1 MTSALSGNVDEAEAL
16 HTATPV
22 VPRLRR
28 AHPVLVVEDSDEDF
42 ETVMTAARMAGIGY
56 EVRRA
61 VSGDDC
67 LRLLRGT
74 PERPPIQA
82 ALVLLDLNTP
92 HGDGR
97 YALEQMY
104 ADERLRAIPV
114 VVVSTSSNPRD
125 VDCCYTFG
133 ANAYHVKPI
142 SHAEHLEV
150 LRSVFAYWLG
160 SVVLPTD
167 QSLER

>member
-1 MTSALSGNVDEAEAL
+1 MTSALDDGQAL
-16 HTATPV
+16 PSATPV
-22 VPRLRR
+22 VSRLRR

-42 ETVMTAARMAGIGY
+42 ETVMTAARMAGIGH

-67 LRLLRGT
+67 LLLLRGT
-74 PERPPIQA
+74 PGLPPVHA

-104 ADERLRAIPV
+104 AEAQLRAIPV
-114 VVVSTSSNPRD
+114 VVVSTSANPRD
-125 VDCCYTFG
+125 VDSCYTFG
-133 ANAYHVKPI
+133 ANAYHVKPV

>member
-1 MTSALSGNVDEAEAL
+1 MTSTISSNMDDAQALPS
-16 HTATPV
+16 ATPV
-22 VPRLRR
+22 LPRLRR
-28 AHPVLVVEDSDEDF
+28 VHPVLVVEDSDEDF
-42 ETVMTAARMAGIGY
+42 ETVMTAARMAGIGH

-67 LRLLRGT
+67 LLLLRGT
-74 PERPPIQA
+74 PERPPVRA

-104 ADERLRAIPV
+104 AEERLRAIPV
-114 VVVSTSSNPRD
+114 VVVSTSANPRD
-125 VDCCYTFG
+125 VDFCYTFA
-133 ANAYHVKPI
+133 ANAYHVKPV